1 MNHSSD
7 NIETVDP
14 EILIPRK
21 SPTRGEKIFLIY
33 DMFMMAVII
42 INLLTIGIDKF
53 LLSHIGF
60 FVAETIKQSYWI
72 IEYRQHIHPMIL
84 NLDEWFTLFLI
95 GELLARWAIS
105 IIYNHHRRWF
115 FFPFVHWYEILAC
128 LPSFRALR
136 LLRAVAIG
144 YRLYQLGYNVI
155 PKSWLKIGFFYYS
168 MILEELSDK
177 IVLTVLDGVERELK
191 SAAPHHNLVQDL
203 VDQHRQMISNAVAEV
218 LQNNLA
224 NALQQ
229 QRQTIVDNVG
239 QIVSRSITQTPEL
252 HSLLRLIP
260 VIGSRIEQQIQT
272 IGQHLGENITQGLLD
287 PFIQSNS
294 SNQLANPALNTSANY
309 IGQIKIDTPELEKLV
324 ESMVYSSIESIRTQV
339 KVQHWRK
346 LEQD

>member
-42 INLLTIGIDKF
+42 INLLTIGIDKL

-95 GELLARWAIS
+95 GELLVRWGIS

-144 YRLYQLGYNVI
+144 YRLYQLGYNVV
-155 PKSWLKIGFFYYS
+155 PKSWLKTALYYYS
-168 MILEELSDK
+168 MIMEELTDR

-260 VIGSRIEQQIQT
+260 VIGVRIEQQIQT